1 VNDIDPDLSPNEIHA
16 IEMPEDTPPTP
27 EDAGPEYTIDE
38 LAAHTRVPSRTIRF
52 YQSKGALL
60 KPEIRGRK
68 AIYTDVHVERLQ
80 LIGTLQDRGLRIR
93 AIRDLVARI
102 DSGELALDEWL
113 GLEAQLHARFVDES
127 PKLLSAAE
135 LDAALGDQRPGLVH
149 DLVRLG
155 LLDRQGDAYLAT
167 SMTLIQTLLKME
179 AAGIDLE
186 VAKQAVDLTRQHLSR
201 LANALGKH
209 YLKNAGTGFG
219 RSTAAADL
227 NEAFGAARPLGQ
239 TVVHTLFG
247 QEMERVL
254 RGFVDSGQAAKIALK
269 KR

>member
-1 VNDIDPDLSPNEIHA
+1 MPEDLSPTTDE
-16 IEMPEDTPPTP
+16 TV
-27 EDAGPEYTIDE
+27 PEYTIDE

-68 AIYTDVHVERLQ
+68 AVYTDAHVERLQ

-93 AIRDLVARI
+93 AIRDLVDRI

-113 GLEAQLHARFVDES
+113 GLEAQLHARFVDDA
-127 PKLLSAAE
+127 PKLFSTEE
-135 LDAALGDQRPGLVH
+135 LDVLLGDHRPGLVH
-149 DLVRLG
+149 DLVRLE
-155 LLDRQGDAYLAT
+155 LLERQGDAYLAA
-167 SMTLIQTLLKME
+167 SPSLIQTLLQLE

-186 VAKQAVDLTRQHLSR
+186 VAKQAADLTRKHLAR
-201 LANALGKH
+201 LATALGKH
-209 YLKNAGTGFG
+209 YIKYAGSGFG
-219 RSTAAADL
+219 RSAAVSDL

-239 TVVHTLFG
+239 DLVHTLFG
-247 QEMERVL
+247 QEMEKVL
-254 RGFVDSGQAAKIALK
+254 RAFVDSGQAAKIALK